1 MFCIHHVTLGYMF
14 KYQCKLHILTDVSP
28 KVSLRH
34 LQTHAIL
41 SDNLQTF
48 YSIALRKPVWNCMPV
63 TLHTWYQRML

>member
-48 YSIALRKPVWNCMPV
+48 YSIALRKPV
-63 TLHTWYQRML
+63 